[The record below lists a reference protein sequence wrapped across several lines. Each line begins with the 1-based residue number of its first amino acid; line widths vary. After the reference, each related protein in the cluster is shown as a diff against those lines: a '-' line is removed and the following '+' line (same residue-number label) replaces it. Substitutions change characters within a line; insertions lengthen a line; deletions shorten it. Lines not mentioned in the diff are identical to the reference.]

1 MPKKTPP
8 PTYESVLIDTSFLI
22 TLADDTRA
30 NHEVAKKY
38 YKDFIRRGITMY
50 LSTIVISEFQQMQ
63 PVTDLMVSGNYM
75 PLPFNFED
83 AIKTAEV
90 AFNLGGT
97 DRRGESRSNCKD
109 DIKLIGQAEANGIS
123 LIITDDSGT
132 LFRFC
137 DKLHKASIVK
147 VKPIKLDDGH
157 DSALFNNGQATLV

>member
-1 MPKKTPP
+1 MSKKIP

-22 TLADDTRA
+22 TLADDSRS

-38 YKDFIRRGITMY
+38 YKEFIKREITMY

-63 PVTDLMVSGNYM
+63 PVTDLVVSGNYM
-75 PLPFNFED
+75 PLAFNFDD

-97 DRRGESRSNCKD
+97 DRRGENRSNCKD
-109 DIKLIGQAEANGIS
+109 DIKLIGQAEANSIS
-123 LIITDDSGT
+123 LVITDDSGT

-137 DKLHKASIVK
+137 DKLHKAGIIK
-147 VKPIKLDDGH
+147 VKPIKLDDGY
-157 DSALFNNGQATLV
+157 DSALFNNGQASLI